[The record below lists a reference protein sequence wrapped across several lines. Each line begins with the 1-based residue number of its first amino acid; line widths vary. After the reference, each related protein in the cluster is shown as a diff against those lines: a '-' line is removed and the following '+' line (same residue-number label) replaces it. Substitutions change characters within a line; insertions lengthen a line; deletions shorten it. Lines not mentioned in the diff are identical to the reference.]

1 MIKLTKS
8 NINTLIA
15 KYFEDEGY
23 VYSKFTFTAES
34 KLEIEHIRKN
44 IDLVSLIA
52 MGLQYL
58 YGVEHFIED
67 HVTPCDVLY
76 TLLDEHKCDTA
87 AKNINLDL
95 KIIDKDETI
104 KKGRPKKKRKI
115 KKQDE
120 QLIFNDELVS
130 KKDDTNQERAI
141 IAEDK
146 ADLKIILETVNEIQQ
161 VDEGDKTDKIIE
173 INVENKNNIDND
185 IDVNKETIFKELP
198 TPHKE
203 IMNLV
208 GSFRS
213 DILLEYSE
221 RPLTECKEAE
231 RISWNGDYLAV
242 KTVTNEL
249 FAFRFGCFIWKIGI
263 VNISAMQWNELGL
276 ATGEIDGRVVILN
289 PQNYRRK
296 IFEKHT
302 DVVTKLLYKDKKMYT
317 CSKDGYILTT
327 DDSFSLKVFSD
338 GIKDA
343 IFLGDGTIYCASF
356 GLDMALADLKTG
368 KSTLLKKHS
377 SSINGL
383 DQCDGIVSC
392 TSEDGLISLYNT
404 GNKQQIFFKSHT
416 FGVNF
421 HCWVGGLLVSAGR
434 DNIIKIWDKNSIF
447 KGENEP
453 ISKYKYPG
461 TIKKMKASDEY
472 LALISDDQTISLFDK
487 HMGLISRYSLV
498 GTPKDFDFSESGDS
512 ICVLLSNNYPV
523 IINLMKCSQLDKE

>member
-87 AKNINLDL
+87 VKNINLDL

-120 QLIFNDELVS
+120 QRIFNDELVS
-130 KKDDTNQERAI
+130 KTNDTNEERASI
-141 IAEDK
+141 TENK
-146 ADLKIILETVNEIQQ
+146 ADLKTIFDTVNELQQ
-161 VDEGDKTDKIIE
+161 VDEDNKVIE
-173 INVENKNNIDND
+173 INVENKNNTEID
-185 IDVNKETIFKELP
+185 IDKDVDNKEIILKELP

-203 IMNLV
+203 IMDLV

-231 RISWNGDYLAV
+231 RISWNGDYLALTYLQCSGMNLVWLRV
-242 KTVTNEL
+242 KLMDEL
-249 FAFRFGCFIWKIGI
+249 LSLILRIIG
-263 VNISAMQWNELGL
+263 
-276 ATGEIDGRVVILN
+276 
-289 PQNYRRK
+289 
-296 IFEKHT
+296 EK
-302 DVVTKLLYKDKKMYT
+302 
-317 CSKDGYILTT
+317 
-327 DDSFSLKVFSD
+327 
-338 GIKDA
+338 
-343 IFLGDGTIYCASF
+343 FL
-356 GLDMALADLKTG
+356 
-368 KSTLLKKHS
+368 KSTL
-377 SSINGL
+377 
-383 DQCDGIVSC
+383 
-392 TSEDGLISLYNT
+392 
-404 GNKQQIFFKSHT
+404 
-416 FGVNF
+416 
-421 HCWVGGLLVSAGR
+421 
-434 DNIIKIWDKNSIF
+434 
-447 KGENEP
+447 
-453 ISKYKYPG
+453 
-461 TIKKMKASDEY
+461 M
-472 LALISDDQTISLFDK
+472 
-487 HMGLISRYSLV
+487 
-498 GTPKDFDFSESGDS
+498 
-512 ICVLLSNNYPV
+512 
-523 IINLMKCSQLDKE
+523 